1 MFSGRRGGAIRRAA
15 RFPQRTHRL
24 MMRIS
29 TLAAAALL
37 ITATLATTACGQSAG
52 GAPAAQG
59 SRLSPDSLESLANRG
74 RIKGPEN
81 APITIVEISD
91 FQCPYC
97 RDFATTTYRQI
108 DSLYVRTGKARI
120 LYINLPLTS
129 HREAFGAAEAAM
141 CAGVQGKFWQMHDRL
156 FATQREW
163 GGQADAGQRFEG
175 FARELQLNMAD
186 WRECTANDRV
196 APLIVGDAMQA
207 AEARINGTPTFILNS
222 RNGQRSLT
230 GAVPFAEFA
239 REIDALLAAPAAA
252 TPPATAPTTPPAQP

>member
-1 MFSGRRGGAIRRAA
+1 
-15 RFPQRTHRL
+15 

-37 ITATLATTACGQSAG
+37 ITAALATTACGQSQGAG
-52 GAPAAQG
+52 TASQA
-59 SRLSPDSLESLANRG
+59 SRLSPDSLESRANRG
-74 RIKGPEN
+74 RMKGSDS
-81 APITIVEISD
+81 AQVTIVEISD

-97 RDFATTTYRQI
+97 RDFATTTYRQV
-108 DSLYVRTGKARI
+108 DSAYIRTGRARI

-141 CAGVQGKFWQMHDRL
+141 CAGVQGKFWEMHDRL

-163 GGQADAGQRFEG
+163 GGQADAPRRWEG
-175 FARELQLNMAD
+175 FARDLRLNMAD
-186 WRECTANDRV
+186 WRDCTANDRT

-222 RNGQRSLT
+222 RNGQKALT
-230 GAVPFAEFA
+230 GAIPFEEFA
-239 REIDALLAAPAAA
+239 RELDALLAAPAAA
-252 TPPATAPTTPPAQP
+252 PPAAAPQTPPAPAQP